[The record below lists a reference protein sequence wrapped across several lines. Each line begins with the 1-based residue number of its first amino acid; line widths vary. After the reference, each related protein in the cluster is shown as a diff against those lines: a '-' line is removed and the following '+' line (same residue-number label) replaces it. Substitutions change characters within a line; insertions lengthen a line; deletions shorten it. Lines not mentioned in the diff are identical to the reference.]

1 MYIDRH
7 ISSKVKEYSKQF
19 PSLIITGP
27 RQVGKTTLLKHINN
41 DIEYLTFDDPILK
54 QHAKEDSNLF
64 LKTYDF
70 PIILDEV
77 QYVPELFPYIKMRI
91 DTIQENNMYLMTG
104 SQSFELMK
112 NANESLAGRVAI
124 LELSGLSLREL
135 YNIDFHSAFIPSI
148 EYFSERKRKL
158 KSYDDLWYWIH
169 RGSMPRLNDKDIDW
183 ELYYSSYVKTYIER
197 DLRSLVDISN
207 EITFLN
213 FMTALAARTGEM
225 LNYSQIA
232 SDIGISVDTAK
243 RWTSLLKTSGIIY
256 IMQPYYNN
264 VLTRVVKTPKV
275 YFTDTGLVCYL
286 TRWLTPETLR
296 NGAKAGNI
304 FETFIVNE
312 IIKSYKNAGITNV
325 PLYYYR
331 DKDKKEID
339 VIIEVN
345 GVLHPVEIKM
355 SASPTKSMIKSFNVL
370 DSIPGIKRGL
380 GAVICQYDSLFYLE
394 EEVVVLPINY
404 I

>member
-1 MYIDRH
+1 
-7 ISSKVKEYSKQF
+7 
-19 PSLIITGP
+19 
-27 RQVGKTTLLKHINN
+27 
-41 DIEYLTFDDPILK
+41 
-54 QHAKEDSNLF
+54 
-64 LKTYDF
+64 
-70 PIILDEV
+70 
-77 QYVPELFPYIKMRI
+77 
-91 DTIQENNMYLMTG
+91 
-104 SQSFELMK
+104 
-112 NANESLAGRVAI
+112 
-124 LELSGLSLREL
+124 
-135 YNIDFHSAFIPSI
+135 
-148 EYFSERKRKL
+148 
-158 KSYDDLWYWIH
+158 
-169 RGSMPRLNDKDIDW
+169 MPRLNDKDIDW

-225 LNYSQIA
+225 LKYSQIA

-339 VIIEVN
+339 IIIEVN